1 MKEIAINGTNVRM
14 WARTLDMFGWKEVMN
29 MTRLP
34 FLPEQGVA
42 LMPDAHAGS
51 GVPIG
56 TVLPCVNAVIPT
68 AVGNDAG
75 CGMRAVKTN
84 IKVSDISQDVLRKVI
99 MRGIRKKVVIGD
111 LLWKEPQP
119 EELLPQGWDF
129 CTLPALSDKKGWK
142 LATRSMATQGGGN
155 HFEELQKD
163 EDGNLWIMIHSGSR
177 GLGGRVFM
185 HYNQLAKNLN
195 AKYHSK
201 VTEDMYLPFL
211 PEGTEEF
218 EQYLRE
224 MQYCLEW
231 AECNRVEMMRRT
243 IEVIGD
249 AFPDVRCGEPI
260 DIHHNYVAIE
270 IHNDQKLYV
279 HRKGA
284 VCTGSYSKTEE
295 DGEKFVPNKVII
307 PGSMGT
313 CSYICEGLPSEL
325 AYNSCSH
332 GAGRALSRTE
342 ARMLDM
348 EKEIAQLD
356 KQGIVHGIRS
366 KQDLEECTSA
376 YKDIYQVLKDEED
389 LVKPIV
395 RLQPIAVLKG

>member
-1 MKEIAINGTNVRM
+1 MKEITINGTKVRM

-42 LMPDAHAGS
+42 LMPDVHAGS

-56 TVLPCVNAVIPT
+56 TVLPCIKAVIPT

-99 MRGIRKKVVIGD
+99 MRGIRKKVLIGD
-111 LLWKEPQP
+111 VVWKEPQS
-119 EELLPQGWDF
+119 EDLLPQGWDF
-129 CTLPALSDKKGWK
+129 ASLPALSANKGWK
-142 LATRSMATQGGGN
+142 LALRSMASQGNGN

-177 GLGGRVFM
+177 GLGGRVYM
-185 HYNQLAKNLN
+185 YYNQLAKNLN
-195 AKYHSK
+195 AKYHSV

-211 PEGTEEF
+211 PKGTPEF
-218 EQYLRE
+218 ESYLKE

-231 AECNRVEMMRRT
+231 AECNRREMMRRT
-243 IEVIGD
+243 LEVIGD
-249 AFPDVRCGEPI
+249 AFPDLTFEDAI
-260 DIHHNYVAIE
+260 DMHHNYVAVE
-270 IHNDQKLYV
+270 HHFGQELYV

-284 VCTGSYSKTEE
+284 VCTGTYSKTEE
-295 DGEKFVPNKVII
+295 EGETFVPNKVII

-342 ARMLDM
+342 ARDLDM
-348 EKEIAQLD
+348 KSEVEKLD
-356 KQGIVHGIRS
+356 KLGIVHGIRS

-376 YKDIYQVLKDEED
+376 YKDIHQVLKDEEE

-395 RLQPIAVLKG
+395 KLQPIAVLKG

>member
-1 MKEIAINGTNVRM
+1 MKEIEINGTKVRM
-14 WARTLDMFGWKEVMN
+14 WARALDAFGWKELMN
-29 MTRLP
+29 MARLP
-34 FLPEQGVA
+34 FLPEEGVA

-56 TVLPCVNAVIPT
+56 TVLPCIKAVIPT

-99 MRGIRKKVVIGD
+99 MRGIRKKVMIGD

-119 EELLPQGWDF
+119 EEQLPQGWDF
-129 CTLPALSDKKGWK
+129 ESLPAISEKKGWK

-163 EDGNLWIMIHSGSR
+163 EEGNLWIMIHSGSR
-177 GLGGRVFM
+177 GLGGRVYM
-185 HYNQLAKNLN
+185 YYNQLAKNLN
-195 AKYHSK
+195 AKYHST
-201 VTEDMYLPFL
+201 VTEDMHLPFL

-218 EQYLRE
+218 ESYLHE
-224 MQYCLEW
+224 MNYCLEW
-231 AECNRVEMMRRT
+231 AVCNRKEMMRRT
-243 IEVIGD
+243 MEVIGD
-249 AFPDVRCGEPI
+249 VFPDVLFEEPI
-260 DIHHNYVAIE
+260 DIHHNYVAVE
-270 IHNDQKLYV
+270 RHYDQKLYV

-284 VCTGSYSKTEE
+284 VSTGVYIRQE
-295 DGEKFVPNKVII
+295 DGQEVFQANTVII

-313 CSYICEGLPSEL
+313 SSYICKGLENQL

-332 GAGRALSRTE
+332 GAGRAMSRSD
-342 ARMLDM
+342 ARDLDM
-348 EKEIAQLD
+348 KLEIEKLD
-356 KQGIVHGIRS
+356 RLGIVHGIRS

-376 YKDIYQVLKDEED
+376 YKDIEQVLDDERD
-389 LVKPIV
+389 LVEPLVK
-395 RLQPIAVLKG
+395 LKPIAVLKG

>member
-1 MKEIAINGTNVRM
+1 MKEITINGTKVRM
-14 WARTLDMFGWKEVMN
+14 WARTLDLLGWKEVMN

-34 FLPEQGVA
+34 FLPEQGIA
-42 LMPDAHAGS
+42 LMPDVHAGS

-56 TVLPCVNAVIPT
+56 TVLPCIKAVIPT

-84 IKVSDISQDVLRKVI
+84 IKVSDISQEVLRKVI
-99 MRGIRKKVVIGD
+99 MRGIRKKVLIGD
-111 LLWKEPQP
+111 CVWKESQP

-129 CTLPALSDKKGWK
+129 ATLPALSDKKGWK

-177 GLGGRVFM
+177 GLGGRVYM
-185 HYNQLAKNLN
+185 YYNQLAKNLN

-218 EQYLRE
+218 ESYLRE
-224 MQYCLEW
+224 MMYCLEW
-231 AECNRVEMMRRT
+231 AECNRREMLRRT

-249 AFPDVRCGEPI
+249 TFQDVECGEPI
-260 DIHHNYVAIE
+260 DIHHNYVGIE
-270 IHNDQKLYV
+270 RHYDRKLYV

-284 VCTGSYSKTEE
+284 VCTGSYSKTEQE
-295 DGEKFVPNKVII
+295 SETFVPNKVII

-313 CSYICEGLPSEL
+313 SSYICEGLPSAQ

-348 EKEIAQLD
+348 EKEIAQLNQ
-356 KQGIVHGIRS
+356 QGIVHGIRS

-376 YKDIYQVLKDEED
+376 YKDIHQVLKDEED

-395 RLQPIAVLKG
+395 KLQPIAVLKG

>member
-1 MKEIAINGTNVRM
+1 MKEIDVNGTKVRM

-29 MTRLP
+29 MARLP
-34 FLPEQGVA
+34 FLPEQGIA

-56 TVLPCVNAVIPT
+56 TVLPCIKAVIPT

-84 IKVSDISQDVLRKVI
+84 IKVSDISQEVLRKVI

-111 LLWKEPQP
+111 LLCKEPQP

-129 CTLPALSDKKGWK
+129 STLPALSEKKGWK
-142 LATRSMATQGGGN
+142 LATRSMATQGDGN
-155 HFEELQKD
+155 HFEELKKD
-163 EDGNLWIMIHSGSR
+163 DDGNLWIMIHSGSR

-185 HYNQLAKNLN
+185 YYNQLAKNLN

-211 PEGTEEF
+211 PEGTVEF
-218 EQYLRE
+218 ESYLRE

-231 AECNRVEMMRRT
+231 AECNRREMMRRT

-249 AFPDVRCGEPI
+249 AFPDMQCEESI

-270 IHNDQKLYV
+270 RHFDQKLYV

-284 VCTGSYSKTEE
+284 VCTGEYMRREE
-295 DGEKFVPNKVII
+295 GQTTFQPNTVIV

-313 CSYICEGLPSEL
+313 SSYICKGLENQK

-332 GAGRALSRTE
+332 GSGRAMSRSD
-342 ARMLDM
+342 ARDLNMKSEV
-348 EKEIAQLD
+348 EKLN
-356 KQGIVHGIRS
+356 KLGIVHGIRS

-376 YKDIYQVLKDEED
+376 YKDIEQVLEDERD
-389 LVKPIV
+389 LAEPIV
-395 RLQPIAVLKG
+395 KLKPIAVLKG

>member
-1 MKEIAINGTNVRM
+1 MKEITINGTEVRL

-42 LMPDAHAGS
+42 LMPDVHAGS

-56 TVLPCVNAVIPT
+56 TVLPCIKAVIPT

-99 MRGIRKKVVIGD
+99 MRGIRKKVLIGD
-111 LLWKEPQP
+111 VVWKEPQS
-119 EELLPQGWDF
+119 EDLLPQGWDF
-129 CTLPALSDKKGWK
+129 ASLPALSANKGWK
-142 LATRSMATQGGGN
+142 LALRSMASQGNGN

-177 GLGGRVFM
+177 GLGGRVYM
-185 HYNQLAKNLN
+185 YYNQLAKNLN
-195 AKYHSK
+195 AKYHSV

-211 PEGTEEF
+211 PKGTPEF
-218 EQYLRE
+218 ESYLKE

-231 AECNRVEMMRRT
+231 AECNRREMMRRT
-243 IEVIGD
+243 LEVIGD
-249 AFPDVRCGEPI
+249 AFPDLTFEDAI
-260 DIHHNYVAIE
+260 DMHHNYVAVE
-270 IHNDQKLYV
+270 HHFGQELYV

-284 VCTGSYSKTEE
+284 VCTGTYSKTEE
-295 DGEKFVPNKVII
+295 EGETFVPNKVII

-342 ARMLDM
+342 ARDLDM
-348 EKEIAQLD
+348 KSEVEKLD
-356 KQGIVHGIRS
+356 KLGIVHGIRS

-376 YKDIYQVLKDEED
+376 YKDIHQVLKDEEE

-395 RLQPIAVLKG
+395 KLQPIAVLKG